1 MNAKDAYTLLEM
13 LMDGVNPVTGKAL
26 PKDHVCHEPA
36 VLRALHKAIVLLRKS
51 YDAPDKVPS
60 ISTMT
65 FPLDGEYSLSMDDID
80 RLKRLKAADVSVKDM
95 CYLLQ
100 RKEPIIRSWI
110 DALQQVDDLTKR
122 MKAGS

>member
-36 VLRALHKAIVLLRKS
+36 VLRALHKAIVLLRS
-51 YDAPDKVPS
+51 SNDAPSKVTPINTS
-60 ISTMT
+60 T
-65 FPLDGEYSLSMDDID
+65 FPLDEERVLSMADLD
-80 RLKRLKAADVSVKDM
+80 RLRCLKAAGVSIKDM

-100 RKEPIIRSWI
+100 RKEPIIQSWL
-110 DALQQVDDLTKR
+110 DTLQQVDDLSKR
-122 MKAGS
+122 MKASS